1 MDEDKRKACQR
12 VLYTLRNPLMLMS
25 IADRED
31 ALQLARE
38 HGITA
43 EDLLT
48 VARKNAQEA

>member
-25 IADRED
+25 IADRKD
-31 ALQLARE
+31 ALELAGK

-43 EDLLT
+43 EDLLMT
-48 VARKNAQEA
+48 AYATAQKT